1 MGLLDGKVAIVT
13 GAGQGLGRVEALEL
27 ARHGASIVVNDLGT
41 AADGTG
47 ASEAPARKVVAEI
60 EALGG
65 KAIAAFGD
73 VADFAASAGIVR
85 AAVDAFG
92 ELHIL
97 VNNAGF
103 SRDGMLVKMEDAQF
117 WDVMRVH
124 AKGHFC
130 MMRHTLAH
138 WRERAKAAGAS
149 PFYGRLIST
158 ASDAFLM
165 GNLGQ
170 PNYAAAKAAVTYLT
184 MSAAR
189 EVQRYGAT
197 ANVILPRARTR
208 MTNTGPWAGIF
219 AQPEQGF
226 DTFAPEHIGPLVA
239 WLASPLAAH
248 VSGQVI
254 QAWGK
259 HVRVYERPR
268 PSLDHENESEWTVES
283 LEKVLGPFFAGK
295 KPVDDGFL
303 LPMA

>member
-1 MGLLDGKVAIVT
+1 VQA
-13 GAGQGLGRVEALEL
+13 AVE
-27 ARHGASIVVNDLGT
+27 
-41 AADGTG
+41 
-47 ASEAPARKVVAEI
+47 
-60 EALGG
+60 
-65 KAIAAFGD
+65 AFGD
-73 VADFAASAGIVR
+73 V
-85 AAVDAFG
+85 
-92 ELHIL
+92 HIL

-124 AKGHFC
+124 VKGHFG
-130 MMRHTLAH
+130 MMRHTVAH
-138 WRERAKAAGAS
+138 WRDRAKAAGGS
-149 PFYGRLIST
+149 VYGRLIST

-184 MSAAR
+184 MSASR

-219 AQPEQGF
+219 AKPEQGF

-268 PSLDHENESEWTVES
+268 PALDHENDAEWTVEG
-283 LEKVLGPFFAGK
+283 LEKVLGPFFAGR
-295 KPVDDGFL
+295 KPVEDGFL

>member
-47 ASEAPARKVVAEI
+47 ASEEPARKVVAEI

-65 KAIAAFGD
+65 KAVTAFGD
-73 VADFAASAGIVR
+73 VADFAAAAAIVR

-92 ELHIL
+92 DLNIL

-103 SRDGMLVKMEDAQF
+103 SRDGMLVKMEDGQF

-130 MMRHTLAH
+130 MMRHTLAY
-138 WRERAKAAGAS
+138 WRERTKAAGAS

>member
-27 ARHGASIVVNDLGT
+27 ARHGASVVVNDLGT

-47 ASEAPARKVVAEI
+47 ADEAPARAVVAEI
-60 EALGG
+60 AALGG
-65 KAIAAFGD
+65 KAVTAFGD
-73 VADFAASAGIVR
+73 VADFDAARGIVQ
-85 AAVDAFG
+85 AAVEAFG
-92 ELHIL
+92 DAHIL

-124 AKGHFC
+124 VKGHFS

-138 WRERAKAAGAS
+138 WRERAKASGGTL
-149 PFYGRLIST
+149 YGRLIST

-219 AQPEQGF
+219 AKPEQGF

-268 PSLDHENESEWTVES
+268 PSLDHENDAEWTVEG

-295 KPVDDGFL
+295 KPVEDGFL

>member
-13 GAGQGLGRVEALEL
+13 GAGQGLGRVEALAL
-27 ARHGASIVVNDLGT
+27 AREGASVVVNDLGT
-41 AADGTG
+41 NADGTG
-47 ASEAPARKVVAEI
+47 ASEAPARSVVDEI
-60 EALGG
+60 AALGG
-65 KAIAAFGD
+65 KAVAAFGD
-73 VADFAASAGIVR
+73 VADFDAARGIVQ
-85 AAVDAFG
+85 AAVEAFG
-92 ELHIL
+92 DLHVL

-103 SRDGMLVKMEDAQF
+103 SRDGMIVKMEDTQF

-124 AKGHFC
+124 VKGHFS

-138 WRERAKAAGAS
+138 WRERAKASGGTL
-149 PFYGRLIST
+149 YGRLIST

-219 AQPEQGF
+219 AKPEQGF
-226 DTFAPEHIGPLVA
+226 DTFAPEHVGPLVA

-254 QAWGK
+254 QVWGK

-268 PSLDHENESEWTVES
+268 PALDHENDAEWTVEG

>member
-1 MGLLDGKVAIVT
+1 VAV
-13 GAGQGLGRVEALEL
+13 VEGDVGERSTADAMVAAAL
-27 ARHGASIVVNDLGT
+27 DLGSL
-41 AADGTG
+41 D
-47 ASEAPARKVVAEI
+47 
-60 EALGG
+60 
-65 KAIAAFGD
+65 
-73 VADFAASAGIVR
+73 IV
-85 AAVDAFG
+85 
-92 ELHIL
+92 
-97 VNNAGF
+97 VNNAGIT
-103 SRDGMLVKMEDAQF
+103 RDRMLFNLSDEEWDA
-117 WDVMRVH
+117 VIHVH
-124 AKGHFC
+124 LRGHFLLS
-130 MMRHTLAH
+130 RNAAAH
-138 WRERAKAAGAS
+138 WRARYKETGA
-149 PFYGRLIST
+149 PVYGRIVNTSSEAGLTGSE
-158 ASDAFLM
+158 
-165 GNLGQ
+165 GQ

-219 AQPEQGF
+219 AKPEQGF
-226 DTFAPEHIGPLVA
+226 DTFAPEHVGPLVA

-254 QAWGK
+254 QVWGK

-268 PSLDHENESEWTVES
+268 PALDHENDAEWTVEG